1 MRLDRFGVD
10 PAEVGIALL
19 VDLGDADLPAAQ
31 KARQPAGT
39 GAPHRLDQ
47 HVDVRGAQGV
57 QVDRP
62 SQEALVA
69 RKGVEAFDPSGGLRV
84 GERPLLDVAAAVLGN
99 RRLENLEDL
108 RPGRG
113 AAGRLDLE
121 AVVGPRVVAGRD
133 DDAGCRSPLDH
144 LVRRHLRRHR
154 VDGVGDRDV
163 ACQQDF
169 GRSDGEVFRGEP
181 AVVGDDHA
189 FRLLALLFD
198 VAGNT
203 VGAPTDVLES
213 ELVRDPSPPAVRPED
228 DPGGSRRRRDLGHV
242 PLSCAMT
249 RSRSASSA
257 RSSARAPASSA
268 MGDSDRMLSCGPA
281 VIIRWPLVEWT
292 STIASPGGT
301 TRP

>member
-1 MRLDRFGVD
+1 MFGEVVHQQAGHLELVDEAASLVRRPRSVGVPVEQQAEVVAVAGQHPERLVDVRLDRLGVD

-169 GRSDGEVFRGEP
+169 GRSDGEVIRGEP

-198 VAGNT
+198 VASNT
-203 VGAPTDVLES
+203 VGAPADVLES
-213 ELVRDPSPPAVRPED
+213 ELVRDPSPPAVRCGRTTIGD
-228 DPGGSRRRRDLGHV
+228 H
-242 PLSCAMT
+242 
-249 RSRSASSA
+249 SALQSDAA
-257 RSSARAPASSA
+257 R
-268 MGDSDRMLSCGPA
+268 
-281 VIIRWPLVEWT
+281 V
-292 STIASPGGT
+292 
-301 TRP
+301 